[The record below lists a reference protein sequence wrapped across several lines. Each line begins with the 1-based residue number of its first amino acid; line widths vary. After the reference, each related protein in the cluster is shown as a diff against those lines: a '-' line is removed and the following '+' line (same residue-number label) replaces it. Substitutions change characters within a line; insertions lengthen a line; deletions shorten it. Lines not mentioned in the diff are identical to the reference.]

1 MNIYTSCLQCIIRRC
16 VEYELQDIIVLSS
29 PLVSKKDADVEKVL
43 AYLDSV
49 AFLAAKGAGDSMM

>member
-1 MNIYTSCLQCIIRRC
+1 VHYC